1 MQQTLPPSSY
11 PYTIT
16 VPSRF
21 TDIDGSG
28 AIGYVGLARY
38 HEDARAAFI
47 RTLIKS
53 HNSDSKQ
60 WRAFICRL
68 STDITAAARY
78 PEPICLVAGVAHVSQ
93 RSYILEVAAF
103 QNGER
108 LSRARS
114 LGVAIDTE
122 HRPVA
127 LAEPVLDILR
137 AAQLPGAEGTF
148 GGKPSAPRQ
157 DLASYPHRLQLA
169 TRFSDIDMMGH
180 INNVAMLRYC
190 EEARVELLSS
200 LGRGLGTVSHTDIS
214 YIRQGRFMDDMVI
227 GTIVEPLEG
236 DRLCLLQG
244 LFQRQECVATCDL
257 IVTAPMRE

>member
-1 MQQTLPPSSY
+1 MQQTRPLSSY

-21 TDIDGSG
+21 TDIDASG

-53 HNSDSKQ
+53 HASDSKQ
-60 WRAFICRL
+60 WRAFICRI
-68 STDITAAARY
+68 STDIRAPARY
-78 PEPICLVAGVAHVSQ
+78 PQPICLAAGVAHVSQ

-103 QNGER
+103 QDGQP
-108 LSRARS
+108 LTHMRS
-114 LGVAIDTE
+114 LGVAIDTD
-122 HRPVA
+122 HRPVVI
-127 LAEPVLDILR
+127 AEEVRDILR
-137 AAQLPGAEGTF
+137 AAQLPGDAGPF
-148 GGKPSAPRQ
+148 GDKPPAPRQ

-169 TRFSDIDMMGH
+169 TRFSDVDMMGH

-200 LGRGLGTVSHTDIS
+200 LRRGLGTVTHTDIS

-227 GTIVEPLEG
+227 GTMVQPLDG